1 MGRLLTRFFHY
12 QRMYRCLRAIRS
24 NSLSNRGGGK
34 DMMEKRRRTNTS
46 IGNTVDIV
54 KEIKMMKI
62 MTSFSMLR
70 TSLTCA

>member
-1 MGRLLTRFFHY
+1 MGRLSTRLFHY
-12 QRMYRCLRAIRS
+12 QRMYRCLRTIRS